1 MMLRSGGLR
10 RSKRLGSVELISI
23 WRIMMI
29 LLTSLVLKPTKRL

>member
-10 RSKRLGSVELISI
+10 RSKRLGSVELIST
-23 WRIMMI
+23 WRMMI